1 MCAAASFWC
10 HTVSVNLSSHELKC
24 PGPAISACAAQ
35 DVPFE
40 LVQVDLSNKPAWY
53 RSINPQTLVPS
64 LVVNG
69 ETVVE
74 SIDICR

>member
-1 MCAAASFWC
+1 MAFGEYSADRLDLRQ
-10 HTVSVNLSSHELKC
+10 VSDLAFTFKPLQGV
-24 PGPAISACAAQ
+24 Q
-35 DVPFE
+35 FQV
-40 LVQVDLSNKPAWY
+40 VQVDLSNKPGWY

-64 LVVNG
+64 LVADG